1 MTCFNCLKR
10 QFSLAWIVFFP
21 CFAKKVKCYDR
32 VAGVAVTLIHSFSI
46 SVRSESAVWSEW
58 FGVKTW
64 PFLTICSADRLLW
77 TRQSTKTWSQTLDNC
92 VPFTDKAKLCQS
104 LFFESFRMP
113 PAKTIKFASIFASF
127 IITFQL
133 YFSCHSMTLNGKYLN
148 VVQSF
153 FLKFSLLV
161 ISELILV
168 KKENYLLIICLLELN

>member
-1 MTCFNCLKR
+1 
-10 QFSLAWIVFFP
+10 
-21 CFAKKVKCYDR
+21 
-32 VAGVAVTLIHSFSI
+32 
-46 SVRSESAVWSEW
+46 
-58 FGVKTW
+58 
-64 PFLTICSADRLLW
+64 
-77 TRQSTKTWSQTLDNC
+77 
-92 VPFTDKAKLCQS
+92 
-104 LFFESFRMP
+104 MP

-133 YFSCHSMTLNGKYLN
+133 YFSCHSMALSGKYLN